1 MVMQVDKFIY
11 QAHAKTDL
19 ARTRIVCMND
29 V

>member
-1 MVMQVDKFIY
+1 MVIQVDKFIY

-19 ARTRIVCMND
+19 AQTRLVSMNN